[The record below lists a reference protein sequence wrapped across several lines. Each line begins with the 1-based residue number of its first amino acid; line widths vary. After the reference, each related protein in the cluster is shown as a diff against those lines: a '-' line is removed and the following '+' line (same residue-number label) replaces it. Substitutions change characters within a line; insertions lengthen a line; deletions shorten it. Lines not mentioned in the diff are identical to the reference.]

1 MTGFIQGNLDQIIF
15 SEIGAMKLSKPQT
28 LNDYI
33 KRKIYSKI
41 LDKRIL
47 ELENNLV
54 PDTYLRNIKLEDL
67 IHRTVEY
74 KNNVDLEEVKNS
86 SVLITGAGGSIGSEL
101 SLKIISQKPK
111 NLVLLDFSEINLFKL
126 EI

>member
-1 MTGFIQGNLDQIIF
+1 MTNVIRIYSGNLDQIIF

-33 KRKIYSKI
+33 KRKNISLKI

-67 IHRTVEY
+67 IHRTVE
-74 KNNVDLEEVKNS
+74 
-86 SVLITGAGGSIGSEL
+86 I
-101 SLKIISQKPK
+101 
-111 NLVLLDFSEINLFKL
+111 
-126 EI
+126 